1 MGEGHNLGAEEE
13 VEYLLLQQTAG
24 IRIEADRPD
33 QPGQEVDHGHRTTL
47 AEVDHSGLD
56 YRRLPWEPVHRGHT
70 RQMRAQ
76 KPLVKIQDGRG
87 IAD

>member
-1 MGEGHNLGAEEE
+1 MGEGHNPGAEEE
-13 VEYLLLQQTAG
+13 VEYLLLLQTVGMHIA
-24 IRIEADRPD
+24 AARPG

-47 AEVDHSGLD
+47 AVVDRSGLD
-56 YRRLPWEPVHRGHT
+56 YPPLPWEPVHRDHT

-76 KPLVKIQDGRG
+76 MPLVKIQGGRG